1 LVAKKKGKGRKTG
14 KPEVKAVAKVSPPS
28 RVDLRLVPRPLIT
41 DPKLISPPSLPM
53 RHNHPHSLQE
63 SAPHPEVRLVIKT
76 RYMEQRPHVLLIES
90 ALLATLIVFFMG
102 ILFYLMQIRVSVFI
116 PVLIAVWTLFVI
128 LLYKHFED

>member
-1 LVAKKKGKGRKTG
+1 VAKKKGKGGKTR
-14 KPEVKAVAKVSPPS
+14 KPEVKEVFSPS
-28 RVDLRLVPRPLIT
+28 RVDLRFVPKPLIT

-53 RHNHPHSLQE
+53 RHDHSHSSHE

-102 ILFYLMQIRVSVFI
+102 ILFYLMQIRVSVFV
-116 PVLIAVWTLFVI
+116 PVLLAVWTLFVI